1 MVPQTRRTALRYL
14 GTGLLGLAAGCTEA
28 PGDDSSNSAT
38 TTGSP
43 TGSTTPH
50 VISGVS
56 VTPCPE
62 RPDSFTRD
70 SARQFAFQFE
80 TAYLEHETAREAEG
94 LVSVNADVLTSKES
108 SITRTPNGWIV
119 RFYAQGPAT
128 RYEDGT
134 HGDPGLLH
142 VHYYLSDTKTRRAEQ
157 FDGEPDPRQQGREV
171 HCPPE

>member
-1 MVPQTRRTALRYL
+1 MVPQTRRTALRCL
-14 GTGLLGLAAGCTEA
+14 GTGLLGLVAGCTEA
-28 PGDDSSNSAT
+28 PGDVSSNSAL

-43 TGSTTPH
+43 TEPTTPH

-94 LVSVNADVLTSKES
+94 LVSVTVDIVTRKKS
-108 SITRTPNGWIV
+108 SVTQTTNGWIV
-119 RFYAQGPAT
+119 RFYVQGPAT

-134 HGDPGLLH
+134 HGDPGTLH
-142 VHYYLSDTKTRRAEQ
+142 VHYYLSDEQTRRVEQ
-157 FDGEPDPRQQGREV
+157 FDGEPDPRQRGREV